1 MEIEPNFPPA
11 PVVRTQRTRRQFN
24 YEARDEPS
32 VDPLSKFRT
41 EFFYYILDTALNSVS
56 ERFE

>member
-41 EFFYYILDTALNSVS
+41 EFFLLHFGYC
-56 ERFE
+56 FEFSKRKV